1 MALGAA
7 TCVDA
12 DPAVVGPLLPATSA
26 NERDARTAGS
36 RPGDAAVLA
45 VARKSA
51 LDAGITGPAGC
62 VGCRLG
68 VRCWA
73 ALPLATDST
82 APPELCGCKFGGS
95 GPMAAWLL
103 LLLRVVGPGASFVS
117 TAAGLRLPS
126 VFCSR
131 DATICTSVSVSLRS
145 GLGSLTFFKFVVAVF
160 RIVCCCKF
168 NKTCRQSWR

>member
-45 VARKSA
+45 
-51 LDAGITGPAGC
+51 AGC

-73 ALPLATDST
+73 ALPLAADST